1 MRRMRTKELFLR
13 FVCQKSDNC
22 ELFPTRVHRERVQ
35 YLYEVR
41 MSDVKILVVED
52 EIELNGAY
60 KRILET
66 AHYKVKSA
74 YNGAEALEII
84 NIEGDPDV
92 ILLDLRMPI
101 MDGIAFLKKYDAPR
115 HPGTTVILFSN
126 YEAQEEVD
134 KAYDLGANH
143 YILKAMTS
151 PKELL
156 HSVEMILKEKAKS

>member
-1 MRRMRTKELFLR
+1 MKRGK
-13 FVCQKSDNC
+13 
-22 ELFPTRVHRERVQ
+22 
-35 YLYEVR
+35 

-66 AHYKVKSA
+66 AHYQVTSA

-84 NIEGDPDV
+84 KNDGDPRI

-101 MDGIAFLKKYDAPR
+101 MDGITFLKNYNAPS
-115 HPGTTVILFSN
+115 HPDTTVILFSN

-134 KAYDLGANH
+134 EAYDLGAHH
-143 YILKAMTS
+143 YILKAMAS

-156 HSVEMILKEKAKS
+156 HSVEMILKGNTHD